1 MKRQLLL
8 TLILIF
14 TTANCFG
21 QKCSCISGTRDKKTG
36 VEYRGG
42 ITSSDDYYSLLFQR
56 ETNYKDST
64 VSPKF
69 SLLLNAASR
78 VVLPDSIVSAVGRIE
93 LLLSNNSKLNIENAR
108 YFNNQMPFGFC
119 ISVSVNL
126 TKEQLEIISKYPIV
140 TYTALH
146 ILTTSFVVKEQKKQQ
161 KIATCLVME

>member
-36 VEYRGG
+36 VESRGG
-42 ITSSDDYYSLLFQR
+42 ITTSDDYYSLLFQK

-78 VVLPDSIVSAVGRIE
+78 VVFPDSIVGAVGKIE

-108 YFNNQMPFGFC
+108 YFNNPMPFGFC
-119 ISVSVNL
+119 IAVSVNM
-126 TKEQLEIISKYPIV
+126 TKGQLEIISKYPIA
-140 TYTALH
+140 TFTTLP
-146 ILTTSFVVKEQKKQQ
+146 ILTTKFAVEGQKKQQ
-161 KIATCLVME
+161 KIITCLLME